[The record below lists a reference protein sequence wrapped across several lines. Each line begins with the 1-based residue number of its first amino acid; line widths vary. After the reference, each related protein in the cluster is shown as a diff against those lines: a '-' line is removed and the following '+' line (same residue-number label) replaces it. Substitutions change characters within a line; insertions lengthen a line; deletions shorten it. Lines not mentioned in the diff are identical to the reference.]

1 MSDEELYR
9 RYLSAKDN
17 NALKALLERHREELV
32 IFLYRIL
39 KNMEDAEDIMLDAY
53 AVAASGT
60 TKFSG
65 KSSFKTWL
73 FAIGRN
79 LALKHIRKRHFLFI
93 PLNEEV
99 EVVESNEGRPDL
111 EMLKTEKN
119 QMLYDAMD
127 RINPDYREAL
137 HLMYFESMEIDDIS
151 EVMGKNKKQVYN
163 LINRGKIALKE
174 TLQSMGFDGGSNI

>member
-9 RYLSAKDN
+9 HYLSLKDN
-17 NALKALLERHREELV
+17 NALKTLLERHREELV
-32 IFLYRIL
+32 FFLYCIL
-39 KNMEDAEDIMLDAY
+39 KDMEDAEDIMLDAY

-60 TKFSG
+60 SKFSG

-99 EVVESNEGRPDL
+99 EAEGSNEGRPDL
-111 EMLKTEKN
+111 EILKNEKN
-119 QMLYDAMD
+119 RMLYDAMN

-137 HLMYFESMEIDDIS
+137 HLMYFESMETDDIS
-151 EVMGKNKKQVYN
+151 EIMGKNKKQIYN
-163 LINRGKIALKE
+163 LISRGKAALKE
-174 TLQSMGFDGGSNI
+174 TLQNMGFEDD

>member
-17 NALKALLERHREELV
+17 NALRTLLERHREELV
-32 IFLYRIL
+32 FFIYRML

-93 PLNEEV
+93 PLNEDV
-99 EVVESNEGRPDL
+99 EAVGSDEGRPDL

-119 QMLYDAMD
+119 QL
-127 RINPDYREAL
+127 L
-137 HLMYFESMEIDDIS
+137 
-151 EVMGKNKKQVYN
+151 
-163 LINRGKIALKE
+163 
-174 TLQSMGFDGGSNI
+174 